1 MDIKIGDRLNGRI
14 NNSIIEYCVIDKG
27 TSFGY
32 NLVSIE
38 GYYYDVL
45 PKLDKDGYLDID
57 KDFISYKYQVDDS
70 KVLKNGEICTLLC
83 KYEDGSCLLGFD
95 NGKKLKFVSVFA
107 FHNRY
112 ATSERE
118 DGKEYDINVGDIV
131 TCTHG
136 MKGIVKNINSLE
148 ITIEVEGVEA
158 KFPIKYTG
166 QRKKWVLDKDTLA
179 RLLVGKER
187 IVNGTKMKIKKVNN
201 IKDLEVELD
210 TGEVRV
216 MSYTG
221 FMGAT
226 RAIKN
231 QHIVGLKVYQQKEKM
246 YAECIQSTGAYLLI
260 KFDDGTTSNAL
271 RQTFMEGK
279 STKVLRNRFKVKVG
293 ESIVQ
298 NNGLVATVLRIYDNY
313 TGDVQLSD
321 GTVLKN
327 VKLGRFREG
336 SLSSGVE
343 IAYNNKFEQK
353 RMNKRYDCVCGLYY
367 HIVGYTKEEIT
378 VRWNDSYCE
387 TIDRGKVAY
396 IKVPRCFITY
406 KGKLRYKNIVIERV
420 ESNKDKESLIVHG
433 NCATCGEPVVLDI
446 MENMYGHN
454 CMNKVSKDS
463 LGVPILVEHIGY
475 QRYSIIYEDG
485 SRAKSIN
492 LEKGQGTNCKIY
504 HPELYCVCGNFYMY
518 SCRDKVLSMYFDNT
532 IGKYRVLAESKIKER
547 KIKTIG
553 RGIKNGR
560 NISYSYF
567 YE

>member
-1 MDIKIGDRLNGRI
+1 MGIKIGDRLNGRI

-57 KDFISYKYQVDDS
+57 KDFISYRYQVDDS

-83 KYEDGSCLLGFD
+83 KYEDGSCLLGFE
-95 NGKKLKFVSVFA
+95 NGKKLKFVSIFA

-166 QRKKWVLDKDTLA
+166 QRKKWVLDKDALA
-179 RLLVGKER
+179 RLLVGKKR
-187 IVNGTKMKIKKVNN
+187 IVNGTKMKIKKVNS

-260 KFDDGTTSNAL
+260 KFDDDTVSHVS
-271 RQTFMEGK
+271 RQTFMKGK
-279 STKVLRNRFKVKVG
+279 STKVLRNRFKVNVG
-293 ESIVQ
+293 DSVVQ
-298 NNGLVATVLRIYDNY
+298 NNGTVATVLRIHDNY
-313 TGDVQLSD
+313 MGDVQLSD
-321 GTVLKN
+321 GKVLNN
-327 VKLGRFREG
+327 VRLGRFMEG
-336 SLSSGVE
+336 SLSEGAE
-343 IAYNNKFEQK
+343 IAYNRKLEQK
-353 RMNKRYDCVCGLYY
+353 RSNKRYYCDYGLYY
-367 HIVGYTKEEIT
+367 NIVLYTKEEIII
-378 VRWNDSYCE
+378 RWNDSYYE
-387 TIDRGKVAY
+387 TRKIGKVAC
-396 IKVPRCFITY
+396 IEMPRCFRKY
-406 KGKLRYKNIVIERV
+406 SGQLRYQDIIIERV
-420 ESNKDKESLIVHG
+420 ESNKDRKSLIIYG
-433 NCATCGEPVVLDI
+433 KCATCGASVVTDTADDI
-446 MENMYGHN
+446 YSCN
-454 CMNKVSKDS
+454 CIDKVIRDS
-463 LGVPILVEHIGY
+463 LGVPISVEHIGY

-485 SRAKSIN
+485 SRIEGIK
-492 LEKGQGTNCKIY
+492 LEKGKGTNRRIY
-504 HPELYCVCGNFYMY
+504 HPELYCVCGKFYMY
-518 SCRDKVLSMYFDNT
+518 SCRNKVLSMYFD
-532 IGKYRVLAESKIKER
+532 
-547 KIKTIG
+547 KTIG
-553 RGIKNGR
+553 RYRVVAESINKERTKNTR
-560 NISYSYF
+560 
-567 YE
+567 